1 MAIYDRIHVLFRGF
15 PSKETLS
22 AIRSSMMGRKA
33 LCVQISY
40 VGRRMLHHAPVWV
53 VMLVG

>member
-33 LCVQISY
+33 LCVQIRY